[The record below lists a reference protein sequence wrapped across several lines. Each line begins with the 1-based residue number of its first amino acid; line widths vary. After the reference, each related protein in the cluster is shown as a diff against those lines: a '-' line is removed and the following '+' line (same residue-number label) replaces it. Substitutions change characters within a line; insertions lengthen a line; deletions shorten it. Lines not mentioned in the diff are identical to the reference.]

1 MWTPPVLA
9 HGGRTWHHPAMG
21 DSRPTVNRRDRLAD
35 VTARIVADV
44 GLTGL
49 NMRHVAAAAGVTT
62 GSVTHH
68 FPDRRALLGF
78 TFETSLAKVR
88 DQNEADLAASDDRL
102 RTRLTIG
109 LPLDED
115 RLVHWRLLCA
125 LVLGVGSD
133 RELAELQRNAYSS
146 YLDEIETCLRDEV
159 TAERMPADLDVP
171 TEARRLMAVMDGVA
185 IQTLF
190 DESQWPPERQL
201 QILDAQLTDLRAGDG
216 GTRPTPRP

>member
-1 MWTPPVLA
+1 M
-9 HGGRTWHHPAMG
+9 
-21 DSRPTVNRRDRLAD
+21 
-35 VTARIVADV
+35 TARIVADV
-44 GLTGL
+44 GLAGL
-49 NMRHVAAAAGVTT
+49 NMRDVAAAAGVTT

-68 FPDRRALLGF
+68 FPARRDLLVF
-78 TFETSLAKVR
+78 TFQTSLDKVR
-88 DQNEADLAASDDRL
+88 RQNEADLAASDDRL

-109 LPLDED
+109 LPLDEA

-146 YLDEIETCLRDEV
+146 YVDEIEACLHDEV
-159 TAERMPADLDVP
+159 KAGRVSADVDVP

-201 QILDAQLTDLRAGDG
+201 QLLDAQLRDLRSGDG
-216 GTRPTPRP
+216 EERPTP

>member
-1 MWTPPVLA
+1 
-9 HGGRTWHHPAMG
+9 MG
-21 DSRPTVNRRDRLAD
+21 DSRPAVSRRDGLAD
-35 VTARIVADV
+35 VTARIVAEV
-44 GLTGL
+44 GLAGL
-49 NMRHVAAAAGVTT
+49 SMRDVAAAAGVTT

-68 FPDRRALLGF
+68 FPARRDLLVF
-78 TFETSLAKVR
+78 TFQASLDKVR
-88 DQNEADLAASDDRL
+88 RRNEADLAASDDRL

-146 YLDEIETCLRDEV
+146 YVDEIEACLHDEV
-159 TAERMPADLDVP
+159 TRGRVPADVDVP

-201 QILDAQLTDLRAGDG
+201 QILDAQLQDLRSSDG
-216 GTRPTPRP
+216 ELRSPQPP